1 KQTCDI
7 SRKNVAVVETKNIPQ
22 AISAMLGFDPEM
34 SLDDNL
40 EAMSENMETVKVG
53 QVTFAVRDTSV
64 NGSTIK
70 EGDIIGI
77 VGSDIVACEN
87 NTFTAVMDI
96 AEKLVDDETSILSL
110 YYGSDVTETDAAVME
125 NKLKK
130 KYPDV
135 DVEVFSGGQPLYYYI
150 ISAE

>member
-1 KQTCDI
+1 MSLED
-7 SRKNVAVVETKNIPQ
+7 NVA
-22 AISAMLGFDPEM
+22 
-34 SLDDNL
+34 
-40 EAMSENMETVKVG
+40 AMSENMATVKVG

-64 NGSTIK
+64 GGSTIK

-87 NTFTAVMDI
+87 NAFTAVMDI
-96 AEKLVDDETSILSL
+96 AEQLVDEETSILSL
-110 YYGSDVTETDAAVME
+110 YYGCDVTETDAAVME

-130 KYPDV
+130 KYPDL
-135 DVEVFSGGQPLYYYI
+135 DVEIFSGGQPMYYYI